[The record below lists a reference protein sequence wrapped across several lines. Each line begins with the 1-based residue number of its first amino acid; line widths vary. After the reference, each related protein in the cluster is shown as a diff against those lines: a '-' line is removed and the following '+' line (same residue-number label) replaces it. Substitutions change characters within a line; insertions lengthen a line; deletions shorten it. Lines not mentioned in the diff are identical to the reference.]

1 MNLTKKEKSML
12 DGEQGEGI
20 QKAMEILVALGE
32 IYGAERMIEIKSAQ
46 ISGVSYKNLGDA
58 GLEFLKEW
66 TEKGA
71 MVRVPTTLNPA
82 GMDLREWKRLG
93 IPDGFAEKQLMVVKA
108 YEKMGIKP
116 TCTCTPYLVGNLP
129 VFGDHIAWS
138 ESSAVSYANSVIGA
152 RTNRES
158 GISALASAITGRTPL
173 YGYHL
178 EENRKAGLI
187 VDIECNVEGI
197 SDFGALGYMI
207 GKKIGNSIPYLYF
220 KNKKNKNISQD
231 QLKTLGASMAAS
243 GAIALYHVHE
253 VTPEAKKGNI
263 NIIIDDAE
271 RIIIE
276 DLSEGYSALNSDV
289 TEIDFVAIGCPHASL
304 NELKKIS
311 NLLKNKKVKA
321 ELWIT
326 TARKTKEMAG
336 GLVKEIEKS
345 GAHIVSDTCM
355 IVAPIEKL
363 GFRNMAT
370 NAGKAAFYAPSHCG
384 LNVRFGS
391 LEKCIEAA
399 VTERWEW

>member
-46 ISGVSYKNLGDA
+46 VAGVSYKNLGDA

-82 GMDLREWKRLG
+82 GMDLMDWKRLG

-138 ESSAVSYANSVIGA
+138 ESSAVCYANSVIGA
-152 RTNRES
+152 RTNRE
-158 GISALASAITGRTPL
+158 GGPSALAAAITGRTPL
-173 YGYHL
+173 HGYHL
-178 EENRKAGLI
+178 EENRRGEFI
-187 VDIECNVEGI
+187 IEVKCKLDKI
-197 SDFGALGYMI
+197 SDFGALGYLV
-207 GKKIGNSIPYLYF
+207 GKKIGHSVPYF
-220 KNKKNKNISQD
+220 EGIRRADMD
-231 QLKTLGASMAAS
+231 QLKALGAALAAS
-243 GAIALYHVHE
+243 GAVALFHVE
-253 VTPEAKKGNI
+253 GITPEARSHDMI
-263 NIIIDDAE
+263 SEDAE
-271 RIIIE
+271 TIVIDSLE
-276 DLSEGYSALNSDV
+276 EAYWELNSK
-289 TEIDFVAIGCPHASL
+289 TREIDLVAIGCPHASL
-304 NELKKIS
+304 AEIERVVD
-311 NLLKNKKVKA
+311 LLKGREVKTR
-321 ELWIT
+321 LWIT
-326 TARKTKEMAG
+326 TSSEVKEMAKRK
-336 GLVKEIEKS
+336 GLLEEIERS
-345 GAHIVSDTCM
+345 GADIVADTCM
-355 IVAPIEKL
+355 IVAPIRDL
-363 GFRNMAT
+363 GFRNVAT

-391 LEKCIEAA
+391 LERCIEAA
-399 VTERWEW
+399 VTGRWE

>member
-46 ISGVSYKNLGDA
+46 VAGVSYKNLGDA

-82 GMDLREWKRLG
+82 GMDLMDWKRLG

-138 ESSAVSYANSVIGA
+138 ESSAVCYANSVIGA
-152 RTNRES
+152 RTNRE
-158 GISALASAITGRTPL
+158 GGPSALAAAITGRTPL
-173 YGYHL
+173 HGYHL
-178 EENRKAGLI
+178 EENRRGEFI
-187 VDIECNVEGI
+187 IEVKCKLDKI
-197 SDFGALGYMI
+197 SDFGALGYLV
-207 GKKIGNSIPYLYF
+207 GKKIGHSVPYF
-220 KNKKNKNISQD
+220 EGIRRADMD
-231 QLKTLGASMAAS
+231 QLKALGAALAAS
-243 GAIALYHVHE
+243 GAVALFHVE
-253 VTPEAKKGNI
+253 GITPEARSHDMI
-263 NIIIDDAE
+263 SEDAE
-271 RIIIE
+271 TIVIDSLE
-276 DLSEGYSALNSDV
+276 EAYWELNSK
-289 TEIDFVAIGCPHASL
+289 TREIDLVAIGCPHASL
-304 NELKKIS
+304 AEIERVVD
-311 NLLKNKKVKA
+311 LLKGREVKTR
-321 ELWIT
+321 LWIT
-326 TARKTKEMAG
+326 TSSEVKEMAKRK
-336 GLVKEIEKS
+336 GLLGEIERS
-345 GAHIVSDTCM
+345 GADIVADTCM

-399 VTERWEW
+399 VTGRWEW

>member
-46 ISGVSYKNLGDA
+46 VAGVSYKNLGDA

-82 GMDLREWKRLG
+82 GMDLMDWKRLG

-138 ESSAVSYANSVIGA
+138 ESSAVCYANSVIGA
-152 RTNRES
+152 RTNRE
-158 GISALASAITGRTPL
+158 GGPSALAAAITGRTPL
-173 YGYHL
+173 HGYHL
-178 EENRKAGLI
+178 EENRRGEFI
-187 VDIECNVEGI
+187 IEVKCKLDKI
-197 SDFGALGYMI
+197 SDFGALGYLV
-207 GKKIGNSIPYLYF
+207 GKKIGHSVPYF
-220 KNKKNKNISQD
+220 EGIRRADMD
-231 QLKTLGASMAAS
+231 QLKALGAALAAS
-243 GAIALYHVHE
+243 GAVALFHVE
-253 VTPEAKKGNI
+253 GITPEARSHNMV
-263 NIIIDDAE
+263 
-271 RIIIE
+271 
-276 DLSEGYSALNSDV
+276 SEGAETIVIDSLEEAYWELNSK
-289 TEIDFVAIGCPHASL
+289 TREIDLVAIGCPHASL
-304 NELKKIS
+304 AEIERVID
-311 NLLKNKKVKA
+311 LLKGREVKTR
-321 ELWIT
+321 LWIT
-326 TARKTKEMAG
+326 TSSEVKEMAKRK
-336 GLVKEIEKS
+336 GLLEEIERS
-345 GAHIVSDTCM
+345 GADIVADTCM
-355 IVAPIEKL
+355 IVAPIRDL
-363 GFRNMAT
+363 GFRNVAT

-391 LEKCIEAA
+391 LERCIEAA
-399 VTERWEW
+399 VTGRWE